1 MRRLTWVLLVLFVF
15 AIPWEYSL
23 DLGPPLGN
31 AARIAGLLVLLVAVP
46 SALQAGRVRTPGM
59 MLWLVLALYL
69 WLCCTC
75 LWTIDEAATLA
86 KMRGNFQE
94 LMIVWLVWEFAETPD
109 DLKTLLRAFI
119 AGSWV
124 LAILTLA
131 NFSSPE
137 AIAEGQYRFAA
148 YGQDPND
155 VARFLDLGFPFA
167 ALLAGCERRWLPRLL
182 AAGYLPLG
190 LVAVLLT
197 ASRGGFLAALVALAG
212 TIVILF
218 RGHARAALA
227 AVLVLPAVAA
237 VFWLAIP
244 AETFERLA
252 TIPAQLRNG
261 DLNQRINIW
270 SAGWRAFVHAPV
282 FGTGAGTFTTAAR
295 LSPIDTAH
303 NTALSLAVSGGL
315 CALFLATVVFALAVR
330 NVAAMRA
337 SMRLA
342 FAVALMVWSVTAIV
356 ASVEESRTTW
366 FLMAAIAVAARLGH
380 ESPRLLDA
388 SFAADSSASRVSFE
402 ETAQHCGGVTHHVT
416 L

>member
-15 AIPWEYSL
+15 AIPWQYSL

-46 SALQAGRVRTPGM
+46 AALQAGRVRTPGM
-59 MLWLVLALYL
+59 MQWLVLALYL
-69 WLCCTC
+69 WLCCTY
-75 LWTIDEAATLA
+75 LWTIDGAATLA
-86 KMRGNFQE
+86 KMRGNSQE
-94 LMIVWLVWEFAETPD
+94 LMIVWLVWEFTETPD
-109 DLKTLLRAFI
+109 DLKILLRAFI

-137 AIAEGQYRFAA
+137 AIAEGHYRFVA

-155 VARFLDLGFPFA
+155 VARFLDLGFPLA
-167 ALLAGCERRWLPRLL
+167 ALLVGCERRWLPRIL

-212 TIVILF
+212 TIAILS
-218 RGHARAALA
+218 RGHARAAIAALLA
-227 AVLVLPAVAA
+227 LPAVAA
-237 VFWLAIP
+237 ALWLAVP

-252 TIPAQLRNG
+252 TIPAQLRYG
-261 DLNQRINIW
+261 DLNQRIDIW

-282 FGTGAGTFTTAAR
+282 IGTGAGTFTDASH
-295 LSPIDTAH
+295 LSPLDTAH

-315 CALFLATVVFALAVR
+315 CALFLAMVVLALAVR
-330 NVAAMRA
+330 NVAAMRDPL
-337 SMRLA
+337 RLA
-342 FAVALMVWSVTAIV
+342 FAVALLVWSVTAIV

-380 ESPRLLDA
+380 ESPEQLDA
-388 SFAADSSASRVSFE
+388 CFTADSQAPRVSVE
-402 ETAQHCGGVTHHVT
+402 GINNLVEV
-416 L
+416 

>member
-1 MRRLTWVLLVLFVF
+1 MRRLAWFLLVLFVF

-46 SALQAGRVRTPGM
+46 AALQAGRVRAPGM
-59 MLWLVLALYL
+59 MQWMVLALYL

-75 LWTIDEAATLA
+75 LWTIDGAVTLA

-94 LMIVWLVWEFAETPD
+94 LMIVWLAWEFVETPD

-137 AIAEGQYRFAA
+137 AIAEGQYRFVA

-155 VARFLDLGFPFA
+155 VARFLDLGFPLA
-167 ALLAGCERRWLPRLL
+167 ALLLGSEQRWLPRLL

-218 RGHARAALA
+218 RGRARAAFA

-237 VFWLAIP
+237 AMWLAVP
-244 AETFERLA
+244 AETYQRLA

-282 FGTGAGTFTTAAR
+282 FGTGAGTFTDAAH

-315 CALFLATVVFALAVR
+315 CALFLATIVFALAVR

-337 SMRLA
+337 SLRLA
-342 FAVALMVWSVTAIV
+342 FAVALIVWSVTAIV

-366 FLMAAIAVAARLGH
+366 FLMAAIAVAARLSN
-380 ESPRLLDA
+380 ESPTQLDA
-388 SFAADSSASRVSFE
+388 CFTADSRAPEYRLKRFGNVLE
-402 ETAQHCGGVTHHVT
+402 V
-416 L
+416 

>member
-1 MRRLTWVLLVLFVF
+1 MRKLAWFLLVLFVF

-46 SALQAGRVRTPGM
+46 SALQAGRVRVPGM
-59 MLWLVLALYL
+59 MQWLVLALYL
-69 WLCCTC
+69 WLCCTY
-75 LWTIDEAATLA
+75 LWTIDGAATLA

-94 LMIVWLVWEFAETPD
+94 LMIVWLVWEFAETPG
-109 DLKTLLRAFI
+109 DLKILLRAFI

-131 NFSSPE
+131 DFSSVE
-137 AIAEGQYRFAA
+137 AIAESQYRFTA

-167 ALLAGCERRWLPRLL
+167 ALLVGCERRWLPRIL

-197 ASRGGFLAALVALAG
+197 ASRSGFLAALVALAG

-218 RGHARAALA
+218 RLHIRTAMAALLA
-227 AVLVLPAVAA
+227 LPAVAA
-237 VFWLAIP
+237 ALWLAVP
-244 AETFERLA
+244 AQTFERLA
-252 TIPAQLRNG
+252 TIPAQLRYG
-261 DLNQRINIW
+261 DLNQRVNIW
-270 SAGWRAFVHAPV
+270 SAGWRAFVHAPLL
-282 FGTGAGTFTTAAR
+282 GTGAGTFTDASH

-315 CALFLATVVFALAVR
+315 CALFLIIVILALAVR

-337 SMRLA
+337 PLRLA
-342 FAVALMVWSVTAIV
+342 FAFALLVWSVTAIV

-366 FLMAAIAVAARLGH
+366 FLMAVIALAARLGH
-380 ESPRLLDA
+380 ESPSRLEA
-388 SFAADSSASRVSFE
+388 CFTPNSRPPWPAFE
-402 ETAQHCGGVTHHVT
+402 KTGQCSGGVTHNAT

>member
-1 MRRLTWVLLVLFVF
+1 MRRLAWFLLVLFVF

-46 SALQAGRVRTPGM
+46 SALQAGRVRALGM
-59 MLWLVLALYL
+59 MQWMVLALFL

-75 LWTIDEAATLA
+75 LWTIDGAVTLA

-94 LMIVWLVWEFAETPD
+94 FMIVWLVWEFAETPD

-137 AIAEGQYRFAA
+137 AIAEGQYRFVA

-155 VARFLDLGFPFA
+155 VARFLDLGFPLA
-167 ALLAGCERRWLPRLL
+167 ALLLGSEQRWLPRLL

-218 RGHARAALA
+218 RGRARAAFA

-237 VFWLAIP
+237 AMWLAVP
-244 AETFERLA
+244 AETYQRLA

-282 FGTGAGTFTTAAR
+282 LGTGAGTFTDAAH

-337 SMRLA
+337 SLRLA
-342 FAVALMVWSVTAIV
+342 FAVALIVWSVTAIV

-366 FLMAAIAVAARLGH
+366 FLMAAIAVAARLSG

-388 SFAADSSASRVSFE
+388 AFLNGFSRAAPSPQLVPQ
-402 ETAQHCGGVTHHVT
+402 TTQ
-416 L
+416 